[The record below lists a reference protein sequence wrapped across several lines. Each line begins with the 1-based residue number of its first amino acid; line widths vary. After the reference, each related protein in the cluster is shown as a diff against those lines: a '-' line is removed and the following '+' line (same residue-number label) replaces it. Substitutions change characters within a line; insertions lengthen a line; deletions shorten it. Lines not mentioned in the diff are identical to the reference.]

1 MAQIVKRTSPILD
14 SIVCNVRGVGG
25 GGGGAMRIPAFR
37 TGRIR
42 GYSNSEYKPKRFTDV
57 ETISLENLVFTR
69 I

>member
-1 MAQIVKRTSPILD
+1 
-14 SIVCNVRGVGG
+14 
-25 GGGGAMRIPAFR
+25 MRIPAFR

-57 ETISLENLVFTR
+57 ETISLENLVFTT